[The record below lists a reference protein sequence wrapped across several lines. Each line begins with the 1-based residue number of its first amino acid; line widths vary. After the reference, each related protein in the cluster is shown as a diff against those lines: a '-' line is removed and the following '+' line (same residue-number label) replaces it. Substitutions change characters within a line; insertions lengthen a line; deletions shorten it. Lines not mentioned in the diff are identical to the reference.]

1 MRCKDIQRW
10 LIDLPEEPLDE
21 DRLSQVEE
29 HVAQCAECVRFEDDL
44 KKIRVVI
51 KKAETPAPA
60 ESLFRRT
67 QLVCHEALKTSDS
80 AESGFLNRIK
90 ATSIPAYIWLAFTI
104 LIVLTVIVILPLLKE
119 LATDDP
125 LSSQAVVTL
134 SLMIQNGV
142 MLFLAP
148 IVFRKYR
155 KKNQDLNMI

>member
-60 ESLFRRT
+60 ES
-67 QLVCHEALKTSDS
+67 
-80 AESGFLNRIK
+80 I
-90 ATSIPAYIWLAFTI
+90 
-104 LIVLTVIVILPLLKE
+104 
-119 LATDDP
+119 
-125 LSSQAVVTL
+125 SS
-134 SLMIQNGV
+134 
-142 MLFLAP
+142 
-148 IVFRKYR
+148 
-155 KKNQDLNMI
+155 